1 MKNWRSISS
10 IKEKNGKMSYSE
22 KGDHNMFGRKK
33 RKPLRQLIT
42 NKEPKSRIAEQYR
55 NIRTNIEFTSV
66 DNHIRSIIV
75 TSADPGDGKTT
86 TISNLA
92 VVFGQQGKKVLLI
105 GADLRKPTLQNL
117 FAAHNPN
124 GLTNL
129 LSGQASFVQCIQ
141 KTDIENV
148 YVMSAGP
155 IPPNPAELLGYR
167 KMDEVLLEAYKMF
180 DIVLI
185 DTPPV
190 LAVTDAQILANKC
203 DGVVLVARS
212 EKTEKDKLIKAK
224 QILDKASGKLL
235 GVILNDK
242 KEEQEQYGYY

>member
-1 MKNWRSISS
+1 
-10 IKEKNGKMSYSE
+10 
-22 KGDHNMFGRKK
+22 MFGRKK

-42 NKEPKSRIAEQYR
+42 HKEPKSRIAEQYR

-75 TSADPGDGKTT
+75 TSVDPGDGKTT
-86 TISNLA
+86 TIANLA

-117 FAAHNPN
+117 FAAYSPN

-129 LSGQASFVQCIQ
+129 LSGQTSFVQCIQ

-190 LAVTDAQILANKC
+190 IAVTDAQILANKC

-212 EKTEKDKLIKAK
+212 EKTEKDKLIKVK

-242 KEEQEQYGYY
+242 REEQEPYGYY

>member
-1 MKNWRSISS
+1 M
-10 IKEKNGKMSYSE
+10 
-22 KGDHNMFGRKK
+22 NMFGRKK

-42 NKEPKSRIAEQYR
+42 HKEPKSRITEQYR

-66 DNHIRSIIV
+66 DNHVRSIIV

-86 TISNLA
+86 TIANLA

-105 GADLRKPTLQNL
+105 GADLRKPTIQNL
-117 FAAHNPN
+117 FAIHSSN

-129 LSGQASFVQCIQ
+129 LSGQAKLMQCIQ

-148 YVMSAGP
+148 YLMAAGP
-155 IPPNPAELLGYR
+155 IPPNPAELLGSR
-167 KMDEVLLEAYKMF
+167 AMDEALLEAYSMF
-180 DIVLI
+180 DIILI

-190 LAVTDAQILANKC
+190 LAVTDAQILANKS
-203 DGVVLVARS
+203 DGIVLVVRS
-212 EKTEKDKLIKAK
+212 EKTEKDKIVKAK

-235 GVILNDK
+235 GVVLNDK
-242 KEEQEQYGYY
+242 REEKEQYGYY

>member
-1 MKNWRSISS
+1 
-10 IKEKNGKMSYSE
+10 
-22 KGDHNMFGRKK
+22 MFGRKK

-42 NKEPKSRIAEQYR
+42 HKEPKSRIAEQYR

-75 TSADPGDGKTT
+75 TSVDPGDGKTT
-86 TISNLA
+86 TIANLA

-117 FAAHNPN
+117 FAAYSPN

-129 LSGQASFVQCIQ
+129 LSGQTSFVQCIQ

-190 LAVTDAQILANKC
+190 MAVTDAQILANKC

-212 EKTEKDKLIKAK
+212 EKTEKDKLIKVK

-242 KEEQEQYGYY
+242 REEQEKYGYY

>member
-1 MKNWRSISS
+1 
-10 IKEKNGKMSYSE
+10 
-22 KGDHNMFGRKK
+22 MFGRKK

-42 NKEPKSRIAEQYR
+42 HKEPKSRIAEQYR

-75 TSADPGDGKTT
+75 TSVDSGDGKTT
-86 TISNLA
+86 TIANLA

-117 FAAHNPN
+117 FATYSPN

-129 LSGQASFVQCIQ
+129 LSGQTSFVQCIQ

-190 LAVTDAQILANKC
+190 MAVTDAQILANKC

-212 EKTEKDKLIKAK
+212 EKTEKDKLIKVK

-242 KEEQEQYGYY
+242 REEQEPYGYY

>member
-1 MKNWRSISS
+1 
-10 IKEKNGKMSYSE
+10 
-22 KGDHNMFGRKK
+22 MFGRKK
-33 RKPLRQLIT
+33 RKPIRQLIT
-42 NKEPKSRIAEQYR
+42 HQEPKSRITEQYR

-66 DNHIRSIIV
+66 DSRIRSIMV
-75 TSADPGDGKTT
+75 TSANPGEGKTT
-86 TISNLA
+86 TVANLA
-92 VVFGQQGKKVLLI
+92 VVFGQQGKKVLVI
-105 GADLRKPTLQNL
+105 GADLRKPSIQDL
-117 FAAHNPN
+117 FAAHASN

-129 LSGQASFVQCIQ
+129 LSGQTKVMQCIQ

-148 YVMSAGP
+148 YVMASGP
-155 IPPNPAELLGYR
+155 IPPNPAELLGNR
-167 KMDEVLLEAYKMF
+167 VMDEVLLEAYNMF

-203 DGVVLVARS
+203 DGIILVVRS
-212 EKTEKDKLIKAK
+212 EKTEKDKIVKAK

-242 KEEQEQYGYY
+242 REEHNQYGYY

>member
-1 MKNWRSISS
+1 
-10 IKEKNGKMSYSE
+10 
-22 KGDHNMFGRKK
+22 MFGRKK

-42 NKEPKSRIAEQYR
+42 HKEPKSRIAEQYR

-75 TSADPGDGKTT
+75 TSVDPGDGKTT
-86 TISNLA
+86 TIANLA

-117 FAAHNPN
+117 FAAYSPN

-129 LSGQASFVQCIQ
+129 LSGQTSFVQCIQ

-190 LAVTDAQILANKC
+190 MAVTDAQILANKC

-212 EKTEKDKLIKAK
+212 EKTEKDKLIKVK

-242 KEEQEQYGYY
+242 REEQEPY

>member
-1 MKNWRSISS
+1 
-10 IKEKNGKMSYSE
+10 
-22 KGDHNMFGRKK
+22 MFGRKK

-42 NKEPKSRIAEQYR
+42 HKEPKSRIAEQYR

-75 TSADPGDGKTT
+75 TSVDSGDGKTT
-86 TISNLA
+86 TIANLA

-117 FAAHNPN
+117 FATYSPN

-129 LSGQASFVQCIQ
+129 LSGQTSFVQCIQ

-148 YVMSAGP
+148 YIMSAGP

-190 LAVTDAQILANKC
+190 MAVTDAQILANKC

-212 EKTEKDKLIKAK
+212 EKTEKDKLIKVK

-242 KEEQEQYGYY
+242 REEQEPYGYY

>member
-1 MKNWRSISS
+1 
-10 IKEKNGKMSYSE
+10 
-22 KGDHNMFGRKK
+22 MFGRKK

-42 NKEPKSRIAEQYR
+42 HKEPKSRIAEQYR

-75 TSADPGDGKTT
+75 TSVDPGDGKTT
-86 TISNLA
+86 TIANLA

-117 FAAHNPN
+117 FAAYSPN

-129 LSGQASFVQCIQ
+129 LSGKTSFVQCIQ

-190 LAVTDAQILANKC
+190 MAVTDAQILANKC

-212 EKTEKDKLIKAK
+212 EKTEKDKLIKVK

-242 KEEQEQYGYY
+242 REEQEPYGYY

>member
-1 MKNWRSISS
+1 
-10 IKEKNGKMSYSE
+10 
-22 KGDHNMFGRKK
+22 MFGRKK

-42 NKEPKSRIAEQYR
+42 HKEPKSRIAEQYR

-75 TSADPGDGKTT
+75 TSVDSGDGKTT
-86 TISNLA
+86 TIANLA

-117 FAAHNPN
+117 FAAYSPN

-129 LSGQASFVQCIQ
+129 LSGQTSFVQCIQ

-190 LAVTDAQILANKC
+190 MAVTDAQILANKC

-212 EKTEKDKLIKAK
+212 EKTEKDKLIKVK

-242 KEEQEQYGYY
+242 REEQEPYGYY

>member
-1 MKNWRSISS
+1 
-10 IKEKNGKMSYSE
+10 
-22 KGDHNMFGRKK
+22 MFGRKK

-42 NKEPKSRIAEQYR
+42 HKEPKSRIAEQYR

-66 DNHIRSIIV
+66 DNHIRSIVV
-75 TSADPGDGKTT
+75 TSVDPGDGKTT
-86 TISNLA
+86 TIANLA

-117 FAAHNPN
+117 FAAYSPN

-129 LSGQASFVQCIQ
+129 LSGQTSFVQCIQ

-190 LAVTDAQILANKC
+190 MAVTDAQILANKC

-212 EKTEKDKLIKAK
+212 EKTEKDKLIKVK

-242 KEEQEQYGYY
+242 REEQEPYGYY

>member
-1 MKNWRSISS
+1 
-10 IKEKNGKMSYSE
+10 
-22 KGDHNMFGRKK
+22 MFGRKK

-42 NKEPKSRIAEQYR
+42 HKEPKSRIAEQYR

-75 TSADPGDGKTT
+75 TSVDPGDGKTT
-86 TISNLA
+86 TIANLA

-117 FAAHNPN
+117 FAAYSPN

-129 LSGQASFVQCIQ
+129 LSGQTSFVQCIQ
-141 KTDIENV
+141 KTDIGNV

-190 LAVTDAQILANKC
+190 MAVTDAQILANKC

-212 EKTEKDKLIKAK
+212 EKTEKDKLIKVK

-242 KEEQEQYGYY
+242 REEQEPYGYY

>member
-1 MKNWRSISS
+1 
-10 IKEKNGKMSYSE
+10 
-22 KGDHNMFGRKK
+22 MFGRKK

-42 NKEPKSRIAEQYR
+42 HKEPKSRIAEQYR

-75 TSADPGDGKTT
+75 TSVDSGDGKTT
-86 TISNLA
+86 TIANLA

-117 FAAHNPN
+117 FTTYSPN

-129 LSGQASFVQCIQ
+129 LSGQTSFVQCIQ

-148 YVMSAGP
+148 YVMLAGP

-190 LAVTDAQILANKC
+190 MAVTDAQILANKC

-212 EKTEKDKLIKAK
+212 EKTEKDKLIKVK

-242 KEEQEQYGYY
+242 REEQEPYGYY

>member
-1 MKNWRSISS
+1 M
-10 IKEKNGKMSYSE
+10 
-22 KGDHNMFGRKK
+22 NMFGRKK

-42 NKEPKSRIAEQYR
+42 HKEPKSRITEQYR

-66 DNHIRSIIV
+66 DNHVRSIIV

-86 TISNLA
+86 TIANLA

-105 GADLRKPTLQNL
+105 GADLRKPTIQNL
-117 FAAHNPN
+117 FAIHSSN

-129 LSGQASFVQCIQ
+129 LSGQAKLMQCIQ

-148 YVMSAGP
+148 YLMAAGP
-155 IPPNPAELLGYR
+155 IPPNPAELLGSR
-167 KMDEVLLEAYKMF
+167 AMDDALLEAYNMF
-180 DIVLI
+180 DIILI

-190 LAVTDAQILANKC
+190 LVVTDAQVLANKC
-203 DGVVLVARS
+203 DGIVLVVRS
-212 EKTEKDKLIKAK
+212 EKTEKDKIVKAK

-235 GVILNDK
+235 GVVLNDK
-242 KEEQEQYGYY
+242 REEKEQYGYY

>member
-1 MKNWRSISS
+1 
-10 IKEKNGKMSYSE
+10 
-22 KGDHNMFGRKK
+22 MFGRKK

-42 NKEPKSRIAEQYR
+42 HKEPKSRITEQYR

-66 DNHIRSIIV
+66 DNHVRSIIV

-86 TISNLA
+86 TIANLA

-105 GADLRKPTLQNL
+105 GADLRKPTIQNL
-117 FAAHNPN
+117 FAIHSSN

-129 LSGQASFVQCIQ
+129 LSGQAKLMQCIQ

-148 YVMSAGP
+148 YLMAAGP
-155 IPPNPAELLGYR
+155 IPPNPAELLGSR
-167 KMDEVLLEAYKMF
+167 AMDDALLEAYNMF
-180 DIVLI
+180 DIILI

-190 LAVTDAQILANKC
+190 LVVTDAQVLANKC
-203 DGVVLVARS
+203 DGIVLVVRS
-212 EKTEKDKLIKAK
+212 EKTEKDKIVKAK

-235 GVILNDK
+235 GVVLNDK
-242 KEEQEQYGYY
+242 REEKEQYGYY